1 MSGPGYCLL
10 LLPLLALHIPV
21 HAADTV
27 KVRELRTQ
35 KVGDVTYFHVRLALA
50 SETTGS
56 DVRLVSP
63 DGKARHIYARSAF
76 PNIPDAAEPEKKSG
90 EKPAPLKPREPVPVE
105 SPEFVGKAQGQ
116 DEIKLILLS
125 LNDKPDEPER
135 SGRKRKAPPS
145 PWSEANLTLDLR
157 KGKEVAL
164 PKEAK
169 ARLEK
174 QESKG
179 RVEPP
184 VRDDLEGL
192 WAEAQVAYFMSQ
204 QPVSGNFGFHG
215 VAAEATVRK
224 YKVPN
229 RVIPE
234 GMVPY
239 QVTRAVVEERDGK
252 PLTRTFTE
260 TRYRWMDRKAE
271 SDDGLR
277 RLYDMT
283 TGTAAI
289 AEALALRRMNSVAT
303 KEDGKR
309 TVEISKVK
317 GIDVAEHPW
326 AKMMAGK
333 KPADEP
339 LAKLIPHDN
348 YYLHFKNAGKLLD
361 LGDMVGKSSAFQNRD
376 FRIKERYFEQ
386 LCLRKGMLGRR
397 AGSLLLK
404 GVAVTGSDPYLREGS
419 DLTLVFHV
427 NNKDIFLAGLKQFLD
442 SARKKHGD
450 DLKETKSEY
459 LDIAIESFVTPLR
472 EVSLH
477 RAVVDDYVICSN
489 SPVGLRR
496 VLDAHK
502 GKIKRLSEALDF
514 QYMRTV
520 FRADDKE
527 EDGFLFL
534 SDAFIRQLVGPASKI
549 KEKRRLEALT
559 SFYMLTHGALFTA
572 WETGKL
578 PDSHKT
584 TVAGANLKSEELP
597 MPEGK
602 PAVWDARRQAA
613 HSETYNTIHFATPL
627 IELPLDKVTQA
638 EQEQYNRF
646 RLEYLD
652 LWRQYFDPVGMR
664 FSVSDKQVKV
674 ETYILPLVKNSKY
687 DSLRRFSGGGT
698 FRLDPGH
705 FSPDTLF
712 QFVMHM
718 SPNIKDR
725 TGLFGEEAAAPGL
738 NPVDI
743 LMGALGPIGSWVL
756 VRVDDSPAFSK
767 MIELSERAE
776 RLEDIDS
783 DEMMRLAFESPFV
796 LGVDIKNPLTFGVT
810 LATFRTAM
818 TLSLPGGL
826 TWEPLEKTYKG
837 VPIVRVQASAAVT
850 QQLLKLDG
858 KEGRKR
864 FQPAV
869 YYAMIDGGFYLALN
883 EKMLHSLV
891 DQMEA
896 RKKGEARSVPVN
908 TSLYLSPAA
917 ARESA
922 KLLRMGLESRMNQ
935 KALENLPLWETL
947 YRCGVIP
954 EKSGKQEAAYR
965 YLGFVPVS
973 PDGSAYRLDAS
984 RDEVVNE
991 RHGTTRKPTLR
1002 KTLAEDA
1009 PLARLLEQ
1017 LRSIRADLRFREDGI
1032 HTVVTIDRQKPVK

>member
-1 MSGPGYCLL
+1 MSRRE
-10 LLPLLALHIPV
+10 LPLLLVCCLFFPPAR
-21 HAADTV
+21 AADSF
-27 KVRELRTQ
+27 KVRELRVQ
-35 KVGDVTYFHVRLALA
+35 KVGDVTYFHVRLMP
-50 SETTGS
+50 SGETTIVEG
-56 DVRLVSP
+56 RLVSP
-63 DGKARHIYARSAF
+63 DGKARHIYLRSAF
-76 PNIPDAAEPEKKSG
+76 PNIPSAAETEKSEDKTA
-90 EKPAPLKPREPVPVE
+90 PAKPREPVPVE
-105 SPEFVGKAQGQ
+105 GLEFVGKVQGQ
-116 DEIKLILLS
+116 DEIKVILLYPNNQPAE
-125 LNDKPDEPER
+125 LER
-135 SGRKRKAPPS
+135 SGRQRKAS
-145 PWSEANLTLDLR
+145 SAPWSEANLTLDLR
-157 KGKEVAL
+157 KAKEIAL

-169 ARLEK
+169 ARQEK
-174 QESKG
+174 QASK
-179 RVEPP
+179 RRFEHP

-192 WAEAQVAYFMSQ
+192 WAEAQVAYFTSQ
-204 QPVSGNFGFHG
+204 HPVGGNFGFYG
-215 VAAEATVRK
+215 VAAEATARK

-234 GMVPY
+234 GTVADKVPRSVTEEKDGRL
-239 QVTRAVVEERDGK
+239 VTRTVY
-252 PLTRTFTE
+252 E
-260 TRYRWMDRKAE
+260 TVYRSIGSRKENDA
-271 SDDGLR
+271 GLR

-289 AEALALRRMNSVAT
+289 AESLALRRMNCVAA

-309 TVEISKVK
+309 TVDISKVP

-326 AKMMAGK
+326 EKMMAGK
-333 KPADEP
+333 KAADEP
-339 LAKLIPHDN
+339 LARLIPHDN
-348 YYLHFKNAGKLLD
+348 YYLHFKNVGKFLD
-361 LGDMVGKSSAFQNRD
+361 LSDLIGQSSLFQNRD

-386 LCLRKGMLGRR
+386 LCLRKGSLGRR

-419 DLTLVFHV
+419 DVTIVFHV
-427 NNKDIFLAGLKQFLD
+427 ANKDLFLAGLKQSLD
-442 SARKKHGD
+442 SARKKYGD
-450 DLKETKSEY
+450 DLKETKSEH
-459 LDIAIESFVTPLR
+459 LDIPINSFVTPLR

-477 RAVVDDYVICSN
+477 RAVVDHYVIFSN
-489 SPVGLRR
+489 SAAGLRR

-520 FRADDKE
+520 FRADDKD

-578 PDSHKT
+578 SDSHRS

-602 PAVWDARRQAA
+602 SAVWDARCQAA
-613 HSETYNTIHFATPL
+613 HSEAYNTIHFATPL
-627 IELPLDKVTQA
+627 IELPIDKISQA

-652 LWRQYFDPVGMR
+652 LWRQYFDPIGMR
-664 FSVSDKQVKV
+664 FSIGDKQVKV

-698 FRLDPGH
+698 FSLDPSNL
-705 FSPDTLF
+705 SPETLF
-712 QFVMHM
+712 QFLMHM
-718 SPNIKDR
+718 SPNVKDR
-725 TGLFGEEAAAPGL
+725 TGLLGEEGATIGL
-738 NPVDI
+738 NPTDI
-743 LMGALGPIGSWVL
+743 LLGALGPIGSWVL
-756 VRVDDSPAFSK
+756 VRVDDSPVFSK
-767 MIELSERAE
+767 MIELAERATRNE
-776 RLEDIDS
+776 AIDS
-783 DEMMRLAFESPFV
+783 DELMRLAFELPFV
-796 LGVDIKNPLTFGVT
+796 LGVDIKNPLTFAAT
-810 LATFRTAM
+810 LAMIRTEM
-818 TLSLPGGL
+818 TLALPGGV
-826 TWEPLEKTYKG
+826 TWQPLEKPYKN

-850 QQLLKLDG
+850 QQLLDLAG

-891 DQMEA
+891 GQMEA
-896 RKKGEARSVPVN
+896 RQKGEAKSVPVN

-917 ARESA
+917 AKESG
-922 KLLRMGLESRMNQ
+922 KLLRIGLESRTNQ
-935 KALENLPLWETL
+935 KALENLPLWYTL
-947 YRCGVIP
+947 HRCGVVP
-954 EKSGKQEAAYR
+954 EKTGMQDAAYR

-973 PDGSAYRLDAS
+973 PDGAPYRYDAS

-991 RHGTTRKPTLR
+991 RHGSARKPTLQ
-1002 KTLAEDA
+1002 KTLADET
-1009 PLARLLEQ
+1009 PLARVLEQ
-1017 LRSIRADLRFREDGI
+1017 LRSVRADLRFREDGI
-1032 HTVVTIDRQKPVK
+1032 HTVLTIDRQPKKK